1 VGELGWQL
9 RSQSVEVSG
18 QRRSNLLRFST
29 LVDNISEWSGKIF
42 FFIMPLIALIGTYEV
57 MARYLFNSPT
67 NWAWEVNSSLLCV
80 ACAMGAGYALLKG
93 THVRVDVV
101 YNLAP
106 ARVKA
111 IMDSVTSVF
120 AIAFLGVL
128 IWQGA
133 GMSWYSILVRET
145 TKSVFR
151 SPVYPFKAIIV
162 IGTSLFLLQVL
173 ANLVRSVYIAYTG
186 RLVGPE
192 VREGIIL

>member
-1 VGELGWQL
+1 MAVSFSVGGSIWSKE
-9 RSQSVEVSG
+9 SS
-18 QRRSNLLRFST
+18 LLRFST
-29 LVDNISEWSGKIF
+29 LVDNINEWSGKIF

-57 MARYLFNSPT
+57 MMRYIFNRPT
-67 NWAWEVNSSLLCV
+67 NWAWEVNASLLSV

-106 ARVKA
+106 VRVKA
-111 IMDSVTSVF
+111 ILDSATSVF

-145 TKSVFR
+145 TKTAFR
-151 SPVYPFKAIIV
+151 SPVYPFKAVIV

-173 ANLVRSVYIAYTG
+173 ANLVRNVYIAYTG

-192 VREGIIL
+192 VKEGIVL

>member
-1 VGELGWQL
+1 MF
-9 RSQSVEVSG
+9 
-18 QRRSNLLRFST
+18 RFSI
-29 LVDNISEWSGKIF
+29 LVDNLNAWSGKIF

-57 MARYLFNSPT
+57 TMRYLFNRPT

-80 ACAMGAGYALLKG
+80 ACAMGAGYALVKG

-106 ARVKA
+106 MRVKA
-111 IMDSVTSVF
+111 IMDSVTAVF
-120 AIAFLGVL
+120 AIGFLGVL

-173 ANLVRSVYIAYTG
+173 ANLVRNIYTAYTG
-186 RLVGPE
+186 KSVGLGFE
-192 VREGIIL
+192 KGVSL